1 MTLGLEPSPAS
12 ALALPALPL
21 AELEL
26 LALLLELLL
35 EPLELLPL
43 EPLLELL
50 LELLELL
57 PLEPLLELLELLPLE
72 PLLELLELLL
82 LELLLELPLPLGL
95 LRLPCGGPF
104 SRPRPLAWRRLV
116 YFCLLSSLFLT
127 SSVTPFAKS
136 SSVGNF
142 GRVCGW

>member
-1 MTLGLEPSPAS
+1 MSARDTASLRSTVVGLEPSPAS
-12 ALALPALPL
+12 ALALLALPL
-21 AELEL
+21 AKLEL
-26 LALLLELLL
+26 LTLLLELLL
-35 EPLELLPL
+35 K
-43 EPLLELL
+43 
-50 LELLELL
+50 
-57 PLEPLLELLELLPLE
+57 LLELLPLE

-95 LRLPCGGPF
+95 LKLPCGGPF
-104 SRPRPLAWRRLV
+104 FRPRPLAWRRLV
-116 YFCLLSSLFLT
+116 YFWLLSSLFLT